1 MPLVENGQ
9 VVQDRY
15 LYVGD
20 DEPIPNRVPII
31 VSAKRFFENVDALIR
46 RDGSVGVVWPN
57 DRRVAELAPWLG
69 HLALVALV
77 FPKFRD
83 GRAYSQARLLRETYG
98 FGGMLRATG
107 DVLRDQFQFL
117 VRAGFNSFE
126 VKKPGDAGVFAE
138 AVGNFGFGDLRLA
151 EPLEHFAQGRFGD
164 AFCLGGL
171 GHAGAELPVQ
181 QEMPDVRRDLDREAR
196 PILELGDG
204 VLCIERLLP
213 RFQQLELVRVALDV
227 FRQDGN
233 VVIAQIDEAGLV
245 EPRPLFVFG
254 LRKRDPHPRRQA
266 AIFLPDDDDE
276 EVALTN
282 LFEADVERPSGPGA
296 EELHRVVTLL
306 DAKNGVEDRLALLLE
321 VVEGAAEEHSERRGH
336 RVSLRPIERG

>member
-31 VSAKRFFENVDALIR
+31 VSAKRFFENVDTLIR

-138 AVGNFGFGDLRLA
+138 AVRSYSVFYQPSADGSVPAQRRRVQRNAND
-151 EPLEHFAQGRFGD
+151 EP
-164 AFCLGGL
+164 
-171 GHAGAELPVQ
+171 
-181 QEMPDVRRDLDREAR
+181 QEP
-196 PILELGDG
+196 
-204 VLCIERLLP
+204 
-213 RFQQLELVRVALDV
+213 
-227 FRQDGN
+227 
-233 VVIAQIDEAGLV
+233 
-245 EPRPLFVFG
+245 
-254 LRKRDPHPRRQA
+254 A
-266 AIFLPDDDDE
+266 A
-276 EVALTN
+276 
-282 LFEADVERPSGPGA
+282 
-296 EELHRVVTLL
+296 
-306 DAKNGVEDRLALLLE
+306 
-321 VVEGAAEEHSERRGH
+321 
-336 RVSLRPIERG
+336 